1 MAYTVLSLGE
11 WLFKQQQQLQQQLG
25 KLTEK
30 QQLIEEQQQEIEQL
44 KEALDI
50 AFLRKMRYG
59 VREFDRLQGAIDTR
73 GIFNRLQSLNPID
86 TKGIFGR

>member
-11 WLFKQQQQLQQQLG
+11 WLFKQQQQLQQQQR

-30 QQLIEEQQQEIEQL
+30 QPLIEEQQQEIEQL

-50 AFLRKMRYG
+50 AFIIKMKYD
-59 VREFDRLQGAIDTR
+59 VTDLKEVKNIEPQNFMQL
-73 GIFNRLQSLNPID
+73 
-86 TKGIFGR
+86 

>member
-1 MAYTVLSLGE
+1 MAQTVLSLGE

-44 KEALDI
+44 KEALYHFFKDVI
-50 AFLRKMRYG
+50 EIKNVKSKTIR
-59 VREFDRLQGAIDTR
+59 
-73 GIFNRLQSLNPID
+73 
-86 TKGIFGR
+86 